1 MPWLRFG
8 FSQRSRGTQTTDQKK
23 REIKTIKR
31 AQQKKCWKIV
41 EHKRE
46 DEREKREEE
55 VNAGAVSGKCCHHP
69 HPNALFDKAQSPW
82 WARQREMQREKESKQ
97 DYNQSCILCGL
108 FVVLMPFLLLPL
120 LLLHIY
126 ATNPRFFFFRLHYG
140 YCLAVPC
147 CSLTHTQKHTQ
158 THTWEVKFA
167 AFWSLRSFA
176 CTLLCRFPFSCLF
189 AKWIFLLLFM
199 FRLHLN
205 TISEYPAH
213 VFMEYISGLGDKTRI
228 FLVIN
233 PAFLHCWLSART
245 SFYLYLHCLHFLL
258 CYAQCCKSR
267 CALLKRNILK
277 NPKQYF
283 L

>member
-41 EHKRE
+41 EHKGE
-46 DEREKREEE
+46 DEREKKEEE

-126 ATNPRFFFFRLHYG
+126 ATNPRFFFFLLHYG

-199 FRLHLN
+199 FHLHLN

-213 VFMEYISGLGDKTRI
+213 VSLEYIG
-228 FLVIN
+228 FL
-233 PAFLHCWLSART
+233 CD
-245 SFYLYLHCLHFLL
+245 
-258 CYAQCCKSR
+258 
-267 CALLKRNILK
+267 
-277 NPKQYF
+277 
-283 L
+283 

>member
-1 MPWLRFG
+1 MLKNR
-8 FSQRSRGTQTTDQKK
+8 
-23 REIKTIKR
+23 R
-31 AQQKKCWKIV
+31 AQTRRWEGEEGRRGKCRRR
-41 EHKRE
+41 KRKVLPPPTPE
-46 DEREKREEE
+46 RALRQSSKPVMGETERDAERER
-55 VNAGAVSGKCCHHP
+55 
-69 HPNALFDKAQSPW
+69 
-82 WARQREMQREKESKQ
+82 ESKQ

-126 ATNPRFFFFRLHYG
+126 ATNPRFFFFLLHYG

-199 FRLHLN
+199 FHLHLN

-213 VFMEYISGLGDKTRI
+213 FSMEYIGFLWLNVNISCYKSSTSLLLTLCTDIILFVLALSTLFIVLCTVLQKQVCTALKKYFKKSKTI
-228 FLVIN
+228 FS
-233 PAFLHCWLSART
+233 LS
-245 SFYLYLHCLHFLL
+245 
-258 CYAQCCKSR
+258 
-267 CALLKRNILK
+267 
-277 NPKQYF
+277 YF
-283 L
+283 

>member
-1 MPWLRFG
+1 MAALWLLTKK
-8 FSQRSRGTQTTDQKK
+8 QAKRGTQTTDQKK

-31 AQQKKCWKIV
+31 AQQKKCWKIGK
-41 EHKRE
+41 EGGRGKCRRRKRE
-46 DEREKREEE
+46 VLPPPTPER
-55 VNAGAVSGKCCHHP
+55 
-69 HPNALFDKAQSPW
+69 ALRQSSKPLW
-82 WARQREMQREKESKQ
+82 CARQREIQREQESKQ

-126 ATNPRFFFFRLHYG
+126 ATNPRFFFFLLHYG

-147 CSLTHTQKHTQ
+147 CSLTHTQMHTR

-176 CTLLCRFPFSCLF
+176 CTLLCRFSFFLFVCQMDFSF
-189 AKWIFLLLFM
+189 TFY

-213 VFMEYISGLGDKTRI
+213 VSMEYISGLGD
-228 FLVIN
+228 
-233 PAFLHCWLSART
+233 
-245 SFYLYLHCLHFLL
+245 
-258 CYAQCCKSR
+258 
-267 CALLKRNILK
+267 
-277 NPKQYF
+277 
-283 L
+283 